1 MLLWKENKKGAFSVK
16 TTYRVAIRINQQ
28 EQVENSLAQKDRRLW
43 NRIWKLNIPPKVRNF
58 VWRACSDILPNSTNL
73 CRKRIPLN
81 PACAICQQHD
91 ETVAHALWGCPLAR
105 NVWALVKGKMQ
116 KWSSKVEDF
125 YILVRELM
133 GVLTT
138 KELEVWAI
146 VSWSIW
152 NARNRYLFDKKQSQ
166 PADILQGALSL
177 LQEYQR
183 LCQQRSTKGGQL
195 CMFVN

>member
-105 NVWALVKGKMQ
+105 NVQALVKGKMQ

-166 PADILQGALSL
+166 PADILQGVLSL

-183 LCQQRSTKGGQL
+183 LCQQRSTKGGSYVCL
-195 CMFVN
+195 

>member
-1 MLLWKENKKGAFSVK
+1 M
-16 TTYRVAIRINQQ
+16 
-28 EQVENSLAQKDRRLW
+28 AQKDRRLW
-43 NRIWKLNIPPKVRNF
+43 NHIWKLNIPPKVRNF
-58 VWRACSDILPNSTNL
+58 VWHACSNILPTSTNL

-91 ETVAHALWGCPLAR
+91 ETVAHAFWGCPLAR

-116 KWSSKVEDF
+116 KWSFEVEDF

-146 VSWSIW
+146 VSWFIW
-152 NARNRYLFDKKQSQ
+152 NACNRYLFDKKQSQ
-166 PADILQGALSL
+166 LVDILQG
-177 LQEYQR
+177 EEI
-183 LCQQRSTKGGQL
+183 
-195 CMFVN
+195 